1 MGRERCRGGG
11 ERDRMCVMREIV
23 LEVYTEE
30 EEEEEEKEKESGI
43 GTDRRRRRGEISLS
57 LSLSLH
63 MMIFGSRTD
72 SLISLWGRTIAPFS
86 EI

>member
-43 GTDRRRRRGEISLS
+43 GRDRRRRRGEISLS
-57 LSLSLH
+57 LSLSSHDDFRFKNRLLDLLV
-63 MMIFGSRTD
+63 GKND
-72 SLISLWGRTIAPFS
+72 CAV
-86 EI
+86 